1 MDINSQHH
9 NLLGTQISPKS
20 EDFCILE
27 AIVGSKLQGHHS
39 KPKLSPYGAAYLT
52 ACKYPFPLK
61 SVHVWIFKDFFK
73 IFILVAIW
81 KILKSKSTTLSD
93 DLFLCQISKGS
104 AVRFEFNIFCT
115 LVTMA
120 TAAILNLF
128 NPQQLPHTTVDILT
142 KFHEVW
148 WKESKTIFN
157 LPFFVSM
164 VAVAKFV
171 QPIPIFLAYLVPL
184 DVDVVPNKFHQLIS
198 KPQNYVYTC
207 QTKFLESFIQFRAI

>member
-1 MDINSQHH
+1 
-9 NLLGTQISPKS
+9 
-20 EDFCILE
+20 
-27 AIVGSKLQGHHS
+27 
-39 KPKLSPYGAAYLT
+39 
-52 ACKYPFPLK
+52 
-61 SVHVWIFKDFFK
+61 
-73 IFILVAIW
+73 
-81 KILKSKSTTLSD
+81 
-93 DLFLCQISKGS
+93 
-104 AVRFEFNIFCT
+104 
-115 LVTMA
+115 MA

-128 NPQQLPHTTVDILT
+128 NPQQLPHTTVDILR

-157 LPFFVSM
+157 PPFFVSM
-164 VAVAKFV
+164 VAVAEFV